1 MFESIQVEL
10 DAIKA
15 QQEVCFLRTV
25 TVDACVFYKQ
35 YAFKNPG
42 IRFKVCVL
50 TEKLNVNKL
59 HCSGMPVLP
68 LRCYT
73 FFGTPIGQT
82 STTRDREKEGKQGKR
97 EQWWDRN
104 GRASCCHTRVNNNKT
119 CPAWGSA
126 PLRHARDSM
135 GTPGLRRTK
144 PWMHCAIAQLTHG
157 NTLTCK

>member
-1 MFESIQVEL
+1 
-10 DAIKA
+10 
-15 QQEVCFLRTV
+15 
-25 TVDACVFYKQ
+25 
-35 YAFKNPG
+35 
-42 IRFKVCVL
+42 
-50 TEKLNVNKL
+50 
-59 HCSGMPVLP
+59 MPVLQ
-68 LRCYT
+68 LRGYT

-82 STTRDREKEGKQGKR
+82 STLREREKEGKQGKR
-97 EQWWDRN
+97 EQCRHSTGWDRN

-157 NTLTCK
+157 NTLTCKYLGWTFKATCHLVWSAGSARTGSVQCACGPGVSSVHMCLWGGGG